1 MSETKINVS
10 QTTITA
16 EDIGA
21 ASAFDTMPTASATT
35 VGKIVQYTGTTTSS
49 YTNGFFYKG
58 VSQESSSYEI
68 EDLSFDSEMGV
79 APSCSEEDFSEWFFS
94 FAHDGDLPLTACA
107 YVSFQLEDGGVW
119 HAHSD
124 SGDGDD
130 FGEWEGT
137 QEDLEQAGFVFP
149 TDLEEPLEYF
159 RADFTVT
166 GGEGTT
172 MIYSWE
178 QVNVQPAA
186 QGGVTSVNGRTGAVV
201 VSEVPSMSNQSGKFL
216 TTNGSSA
223 SWAAVPTLPSQTGNA
238 GKFLHTNGTTAS
250 WQVAGGSSLP
260 SQTGQAGKFLTTNGS
275 TASWANVGGE
285 TRPALKEEGP
295 ESGLDGEFEVYDWI
309 DMPTGIL
316 VRVSSNS
323 PSVGDAVYYWDAY
336 NGYFYPL
343 SGLMAGS
350 EVTQKIPFCGW
361 VKVGGSLGEG
371 RYYLTINGNR
381 VPFVSIGPQ
390 EGSGEE

>member
-16 EDIGA
+16 EAIGA
-21 ASAFDTMPTASATT
+21 AGAVDTMPTASATT
-35 VGKIVQYTGTTTSS
+35 VGKIVQYTGTTTSN

-79 APSCSEEDFSEWFFS
+79 APSCSEEDFAEWFFS

-107 YVSFQLEDGGVW
+107 YVSFQLEDGGEW
-119 HAHSD
+119 YAHPD
-124 SGDGDD
+124 SGDGDY
-130 FGEWEGT
+130 FGEWSGT

-149 TDLEEPLEYF
+149 TDLGEPLEYF

-172 MIYSWE
+172 TNYSWE
-178 QVNVQPAA
+178 QVNVQPEA

-223 SWAAVPTLPSQTGNA
+223 SWAVVPTLPSQTGNA

-250 WQVAGGSSLP
+250 WQVAGSSLP
-260 SQTGQAGKFLTTNGS
+260 SQAGQAGKFLTTNGS
-275 TASWANVGGE
+275 AASWATIAGNEQRPPLLDIAGE
-285 TRPALKEEGP
+285 DGPATEG
-295 ESGLDGEFEVYDWI
+295 EWDLYGWD
-309 DMPTGIL
+309 DMPSGGCFLRT
-316 VRVSSNS
+316 VSST
-323 PSVGDAVYYWDAY
+323 PSVGDAVYYWDDIG
-336 NGYFYPL
+336 GYYYPL
-343 SGLMAGS
+343 SGIMAGS
-350 EVTQKIPFCGW
+350 EITQNIPFCGW
-361 VKVGGSLGEG
+361 VKIGGSLGDG
-371 RYYLTINGNR
+371 RYFLMVNGYR

-390 EGSGEE
+390 E